1 MGTPHGHGH
10 SQALPECL
18 AFRTRHR
25 ADVAFIVTM
34 AGRIIQMS
42 HGHFLEIQMEHQ
54 DIPNGADGRFLYGLY
69 RLNGL
74 KIAELYSVLLHSIVV
89 TYLVRMTNPDKY
101 MASAGIFAT

>member
-1 MGTPHGHGH
+1 
-10 SQALPECL
+10 
-18 AFRTRHR
+18 
-25 ADVAFIVTM
+25 
-34 AGRIIQMS
+34 
-42 HGHFLEIQMEHQ
+42 MEQQ
-54 DIPNGADGRFLYGLY
+54 DIPNGAYGRFLYGLY